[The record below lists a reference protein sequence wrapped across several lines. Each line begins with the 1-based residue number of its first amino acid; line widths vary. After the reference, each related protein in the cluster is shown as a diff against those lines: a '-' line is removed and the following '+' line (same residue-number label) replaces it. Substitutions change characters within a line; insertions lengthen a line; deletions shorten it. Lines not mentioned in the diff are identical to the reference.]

1 LGQAAVSDWKVK
13 LPDNLTG
20 EQLQQ
25 NIAKHIDE
33 ISQMKDKWPADKT
46 EGYRMVAQHVFQAF
60 YDTGSTGAA
69 GAGATGTGSS
79 SGFGTSGNSAGT
91 STSGSKTGS
100 STGR

>member
-1 LGQAAVSDWKVK
+1 VK
-13 LPDNLTG
+13 LPENLTG

-25 NIAKHIDE
+25 NISKHIDE

-60 YDTGSTGAA
+60 YDTGGTGAA

-79 SGFGTSGNSAGT
+79 SGGFGTSGNSAGSSTSGNSAGT